1 MKKLI
6 ITSLF
11 SLSLLM
17 TWAQAPQKMTFQ
29 AVVRNASDALISN
42 SNVGMRI
49 SILQGSA
56 NGTAVYIEN
65 HTPTTNINGLAT
77 LEIGGGTVTTGVFS
91 SIDWATGPYF
101 LKTETDP
108 AGGTSYTV
116 TGTSQLLSVPYAL
129 YAANSGS
136 STPGPQ
142 GIQGIQ
148 GPIGPTGPQ
157 GIQGP
162 AGPTGSQ
169 GIQGP
174 TGLTGSQGVQG
185 PIGPQGPA
193 GTDAQTLSILGQNL
207 SISGGNTIALPT
219 SGGTLDQAY
228 DFGGAGVGRTI
239 TADAGSLLINNTGT
253 NTIGLEVNSG
263 VANSTNVL
271 ATQTNTG
278 VAFRAESTNSANSFS
293 AIQANTNSSA
303 ALNSAIIGS
312 NTGAGYGVSG
322 QIPSTATGSSAVYG
336 NNLRTTGGSGIYGI
350 GVNGVV
356 GETNYRNGFGV
367 YGRNYDA
374 LGPLTAN
381 AVGTY
386 GLGYV
391 GVWGDQSDP
400 NGFSIYANGDFG
412 AAGTKAFSI
421 DHPLDPANKY
431 LRHYSIESN
440 EVLNLYRGTIAFDAN
455 GEAVVTLPDYF
466 DVVNTDFSY
475 QLTPIGG
482 YAPIF
487 IKEKIANGQFVIG
500 GGNPNIEVSWTVFA
514 QRNDPYLQQHPTS
527 KQVEVDKE
535 EWNKGKYLQPDLYNQ
550 SEDLRIVKPL
560 ATDHSQTPINIIKE

>member
-142 GIQGIQ
+142 GVQGIQ